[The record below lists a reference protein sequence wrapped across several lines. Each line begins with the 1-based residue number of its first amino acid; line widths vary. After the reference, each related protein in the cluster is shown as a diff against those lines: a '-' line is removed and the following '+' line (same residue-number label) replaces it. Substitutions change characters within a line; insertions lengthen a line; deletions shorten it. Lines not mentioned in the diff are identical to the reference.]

1 MCRGVAVCAIPFERP
16 VIYTKP
22 VNRCQADNW
31 STTRSLA
38 FLAAVFAIVIGS
50 LMPFAAMAAS
60 KPGQAIVICST
71 EGLQTIHT
79 GGFDGPIKQEIGAK
93 CAACVMPLVAA
104 LPEPSAPVPA
114 PVIRLTDSDRFTP
127 LKLLELPP
135 ARGPPR
141 PPSTAPP
148 HA

>member
-1 MCRGVAVCAIPFERP
+1 M
-16 VIYTKP
+16 
-22 VNRCQADNW
+22 NRCQAENW
-31 STTRSLA
+31 SNTRSLA
-38 FLAAVFAIVIGS
+38 FLAALFAIVIGS

-104 LPEPSAPVPA
+104 LPVPPASVPA
-114 PVIRLTDSDRFTP
+114 PVIRLAHSDGFTP
-127 LKLLELPP
+127 LSLLELPP
-135 ARGPPR
+135 ARAPPK